1 MGSAGPSKTAYPLA
15 NHTRDDCGEMP
26 VNLNGDSRNCD
37 ADSAFLNSLGYAQI
51 NKGSGPSLLASYP
64 GGVYKVPLN
73 STPSSLL
80 YLMISFGG
88 SDNCG
93 CGCGKFEIL
102 ISFTGNTHGPS
113 TRSFSNSSTMFKS
126 PLSMLSAYLEFSL
139 LL

>member
-1 MGSAGPSKTAYPLA
+1 MPKLTKEADRLSW
-15 NHTRDDCGEMP
+15 HRTR
-26 VNLNGDSRNCD
+26 V
-37 ADSAFLNSLGYAQI
+37 
-51 NKGSGPSLLASYP
+51 
-64 GGVYKVPLN
+64 GVYKVPLN

-126 PLSMLSAYLEFSL
+126 PLSMLSAYLEFTPLVIERRLVILHVFRRRLFRRQYAHRLQSYRL
-139 LL
+139 FTVFAVIRKQTATRE